1 VLIRTL
7 EELARSDRSVAWGN
21 GVSRRFLLEK
31 DGCGISV
38 TDTLIDAASES
49 HLCYEQHAEICYCIE
64 GDGEIERD
72 GEVHPLRPGTL
83 YVLDRGE
90 AHVLRAFTR
99 LRLVCVFSPAL
110 VGPERHEFVDG
121 VPSSY

>member
-1 VLIRTL
+1 MLIRTL
-7 EELARSDRSVAWGN
+7 QELAGSERSVAWGN
-21 GVSRRFLLEK
+21 GLSRRFLLEE
-31 DGCGISV
+31 DGRGVTI
-38 TDTLIDAASES
+38 TDTIIDSASES
-49 HLCYEQHAEICYCIE
+49 HLCYQQHDEICYCIE
-64 GDGEIERD
+64 GEGEIERG

-83 YVLDRGE
+83 YALDRGE
-90 AHVLRAFTR
+90 AHVLRAFSR